1 MKSLKK
7 NIENLY
13 PQFTFVEVLRYNKFK
28 KTIILRRVNKLYIL
42 RLYCLEGVNKDK
54 VLSLIQFI
62 NKLSKT
68 CNPHIVKFYEASH
81 DADNTYLGVISQY
94 IDTQYQ
100 CPLNEQEILNI
111 LIQVCSAIELFHPKH
126 PHGKISLSNL
136 FYSQTT
142 TMLGDMNI
150 LYYLHQDNYQDIY
163 LLAPEFIKQKIY
175 DCKSDIWMLGILIY
189 QLMFKE
195 QPFKANNI
203 NVLHKQIL
211 KGIKFIYHPQYT
223 LNLNNLL
230 RILLCYDSE
239 LRPTISS
246 IRTFAEQALISSE
259 KFDIFQILPKYKV
272 DQIILQKKKKEIKRN
287 KKDVQI
293 YLNDQTFKYPSFKP
307 SKVLKSDKKIQQT
320 NPSPQRQ
327 LEYSNNN
334 DSSLDIQQQFPTLQI
349 EQQIESKKNLSFTE
363 KYSQSSKKKL
373 NQSQSSQ
380 KQQQINQESLYPVQL
395 PKVLQYSF
403 SKIKFRH
410 ELNSTKQHN
419 ETDYQDELPNNFVQY
434 QDKYFESKIRRS
446 PPKMLFH
453 QYGESAQ
460 RSFSQRQ

>member
-1 MKSLKK
+1 MKSIKK

-13 PQFTFVEVLRYNKFK
+13 PQFTVVEVLRYNKFK
-28 KTIILRRVNKLYIL
+28 KTIILRRVNQPYIL
-42 RLYCLEGVNKDK
+42 RLYSLEGVNKDK
-54 VLSLIQFI
+54 VISLIQLI

-68 CNPHIVKFYEASH
+68 CSPHIAKFYEASH
-81 DADNTYLGVISQY
+81 DANNTYLGVISQY

-100 CPLNEQEILNI
+100 CPLNEQEILYI
-111 LIQVCSAIELFHPKH
+111 LIQACSAIELFHPKH
-126 PHGKISLSNL
+126 SHGKISLSNL
-136 FYSQTT
+136 FCSQKTT
-142 TMLGDMNI
+142 ILGDMNI

-163 LLAPEFIKQKIY
+163 LLAPEFVKQKIY
-175 DCKSDIWMLGILIY
+175 DCKSDIWMLGVLVY

-203 NVLHKQIL
+203 NVLHRQIL
-211 KGIKFIYHPQYT
+211 KGIKFIYHPQYS

-230 RILLCYDSE
+230 RILLSYDPE

-259 KFDIFQILPKYKV
+259 KCDIFQILPKYKV
-272 DQIILQKKKKEIKRN
+272 DQVILQKKKKDSKRN
-287 KKDVQI
+287 VRDTQI
-293 YLNDQTFKYPSFKP
+293 YLNDQTLKYPSFKP
-307 SKVLKSDKKIQQT
+307 SKILKQEKKIYQT

-327 LEYSNNN
+327 GENSNNN
-334 DSSLDIQQQFPTLQI
+334 DSSVEIQQQFPTLQL

-373 NQSQSSQ
+373 NYSQSSQ
-380 KQQQINQESLYPVQL
+380 KQQQISQESLYPVQL

-403 SKIKFRH
+403 NKIKFRH
-410 ELNSTKQHN
+410 ELSPTKFQN
-419 ETDYQDELPNNFVQY
+419 ETDYQEKGPSSFLQY
-434 QDKYFESKIRRS
+434 QDKHVEQKIRRS

-453 QYGESAQ
+453 PYVESAQ